1 MGQSKDNFKL
11 NLAFGQEGEKEVTF
25 LLLKKG
31 YSILPLYQFTD
42 DISPKI
48 LKGDLSF
55 VSPDLTIFKNG
66 KTTFIEAKRKTGWV
80 KYKETIETGCD
91 FRLYEHYKKVSSET
105 GIELWM
111 VFVHENEK
119 PNGIYAINIK
129 EEGRYWDGKTP
140 QGKSVHKPM
149 FFWNFNK
156 MKQIDL

>member
-1 MGQSKDNFKL
+1 MAQSKDNFKE
-11 NLAFGQEGEKEVTF
+11 NLAFGQEGEKEVAF
-25 LLLKKG
+25 LLLQKG

-66 KTTFIEAKRKTGWV
+66 KTTFIEAKRKTRWV
-80 KYKETIETGCD
+80 KHNNIIETGCD
-91 FRLYEHYKKVSSET
+91 YRLYQHYKKVAAET

-111 VFVHENEK
+111 VFVHENET

-129 EEGRYWDGKTP
+129 EDGRYWDGKTP

-156 MKQIDL
+156 IKQIDL